1 MDSYKYR
8 FWVDPA
14 QQEILLAFL
23 STMTFDAFEE
33 EDGEISAFCPANT
46 SIPELER
53 QLSNLSAQVPF
64 KYEYEKQLIPY
75 QNWNAV
81 WEENFT
87 PIIVDNFC
95 GIRADFHPSISQVK
109 YEIRINPK
117 MAFGTG
123 HHATTRMMIK
133 MMKDLPMEKAK
144 VLDFGSGTGILAIL
158 AAKMGAL
165 LIDAVDIEKPAYENA
180 IENCQLNDVDAIQVY
195 LGGLEV
201 ILDSG
206 YDIILANI
214 NRNVILGSLS
224 SLYKKL
230 KRSGILLISGIL
242 QADEE
247 LVLNTAKT
255 VGFTIDEKMRLDKW
269 SCISLIS

>member
-1 MDSYKYR
+1 MDSYQYK
-8 FWVDPA
+8 FTVDQI
-14 QQEILLAFL
+14 QQDILLAFL
-23 STMTFDAFEE
+23 SDLPFDAFEE
-33 EDGEISAFCPANT
+33 KEGEILAFCPANQ
-46 SIPELER
+46 SIPELDA
-53 QLSNLSAQVPF
+53 NLGNLREQVAF
-64 KYEYEKQLIPY
+64 KYEKQLIPY

-95 GIRADFHPSISQVK
+95 GIRADFHPSITIVK

-123 HHATTRMMIK
+123 HHATTRMMIQ
-133 MMKDLPMEKAK
+133 MMKDLPMRKGK
-144 VLDFGSGTGILAIL
+144 ILDFGSGTGILAIL

-180 IENCQLNDVDAIQVY
+180 IENCQLNDVDVVQVY

-214 NRNVILGSLS
+214 NRNVILDSLKA
-224 SLYKKL
+224 LYNKL

-242 QADEE
+242 QEDEE
-247 LVLNTAKT
+247 LVLKAAKE
-255 VGFTIDEKMRLDKW
+255 VGFTIDEKKRLDKW

>member
-1 MDSYKYR
+1 MDSYQYR
-8 FWVDPA
+8 FSVDQG

-23 STMTFDAFEE
+23 STLAFDAFEE
-33 EDGEISAFCPANT
+33 KKGEILAFCPANV
-46 SIPELER
+46 SISELEE
-53 QLSNLSAQVPF
+53 QLGNLHQQVPF
-64 KYEYEKQLIPY
+64 KYEKQLIPY

-95 GIRADFHPSISQVK
+95 GIRADFHPSITNVK

-123 HHATTRMMIK
+123 HHATTLMMIK
-133 MMKDLPMEKAK
+133 MMKDLPFEKSK
-144 VLDFGSGTGILAIL
+144 VLDFGAGTGILAIL

-165 LIDAVDIEKPAYENA
+165 LLDAVDIEKPAYENA

-214 NRNVILGSLS
+214 NRNVILESLRP
-224 SLYKKL
+224 LYKKL

-242 QADEE
+242 QEDEE
-247 LVLNTAKT
+247 LVMNTAKN
-255 VGFTIDEKMRLDKW
+255 VGFTVDEKMRLDKW

>member
-1 MDSYKYR
+1 MDSYQYS
-8 FWVDPA
+8 FSVDRA
-14 QQEILLAFL
+14 QQEVLLAFL
-23 STMTFDAFEE
+23 STLTFDAFEE
-33 EDGEISAFCPANT
+33 KEGEILAFCPANT
-46 SIPELER
+46 SIPELEG
-53 QLSNLSAQVPF
+53 QLSNLQQQFSF
-64 KYEYEKQLIPY
+64 KYEKQLIPY

-95 GIRADFHPSISQVK
+95 GIRADFHPSISKVK

-133 MMKDLPMEKAK
+133 MMKDLPMTKAK
-144 VLDFGSGTGILAIL
+144 ILDFGSGTGILAIL

-201 ILDSG
+201 VLDSG

-214 NRNVILGSLS
+214 NRNVILESLTT
-224 SLYKKL
+224 LYKKL
-230 KRSGILLISGIL
+230 KRSGVLLISGIL
-242 QADEE
+242 QEDEE
-247 LVLNTAKT
+247 LVLDAAKT
-255 VGFTIDEKMRLDKW
+255 EGFTIDEKMRLDKW

>member
-1 MDSYKYR
+1 MTPIRISC
-8 FWVDPA
+8 
-14 QQEILLAFL
+14 LAFL
-23 STMTFDAFEE
+23 SNLAFDAFEE
-33 EDGEISAFCPANT
+33 KEGEISAFCPAEHAT
-46 SIPELER
+46 PELDEQLGNLRAQVAFKYER
-53 QLSNLSAQVPF
+53 QL
-64 KYEYEKQLIPY
+64 IPH

-87 PIIVDNFC
+87 PIIVDTFC
-95 GIRADFHPSISQVK
+95 GIRADFHPALTNVK

-123 HHATTRMMIK
+123 HHATTRMMIQ
-133 MMKDLPMEKAK
+133 MMKDLPLQKSK

-158 AAKMGAL
+158 AAKLGAL

-180 IENCQLNDVDAIQVY
+180 IENCQLNDVDVVQVY
-195 LGGLEV
+195 LGGLEAV
-201 ILDSG
+201 LDSG
-206 YDIILANI
+206 YDVILANI
-214 NRNVILGSLS
+214 NRNVILDSLDT
-224 SLYKKL
+224 LYKKL

-247 LVLNTAKT
+247 LVLTSAKT
-255 VGFTIDEKMRLDKW
+255 VGFTIDEKKRLDKW